1 MVPDCNFMGTT
12 SYKYLRGNIY
22 QEEGIKLARSATLG
36 RDTVIGQ
43 VSPPHSHA
51 LDTLLGTQQRS
62 GLINI
67 GVWRRV
73 PRLATT
79 HSSRTR

>member
-22 QEEGIKLARSATLG
+22 KEEGIKLARSCTLD

-43 VSPPHSHA
+43 VFCPH
-51 LDTLLGTQQRS
+51 
-62 GLINI
+62 
-67 GVWRRV
+67 
-73 PRLATT
+73 LAQ
-79 HSSRTR
+79 HSSNNNGSTRRMY

>member
-1 MVPDCNFMGTT
+1 MGTT

-43 VSPPHSHA
+43 VFPLPRARPSWHPTPW
-51 LDTLLGTQQRS
+51 T
-62 GLINI
+62 NI
-67 GVWRRV
+67 VV
-73 PRLATT
+73 V
-79 HSSRTR
+79 